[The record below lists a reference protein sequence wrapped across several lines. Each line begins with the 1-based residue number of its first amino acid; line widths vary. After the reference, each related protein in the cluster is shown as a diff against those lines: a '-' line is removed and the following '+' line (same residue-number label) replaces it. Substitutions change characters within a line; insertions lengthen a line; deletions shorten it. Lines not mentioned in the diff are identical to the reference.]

1 MKTLSLLIGQESCNF
16 KETTIKQLK
25 EKLMCTENFELL
37 LNNKTL
43 NDGQLVNLY
52 IGGKSLESISFK
64 LKLPRSISL
73 PDAITSEVE
82 TDELALMSCK
92 HLVSIF

>member
-1 MKTLSLLIGQESCNF
+1 
-16 KETTIKQLK
+16 
-25 EKLMCTENFELL
+25 MCTENIELL